1 MIDFIIACICLVL
14 AWQVILLR
22 RVYFSKPV
30 YEVRRQATS
39 GNGFARLIYP
49 VVAYGPTVRASL
61 WLLLG
66 VLTAAALVI
75 LAKLAPVWLGIGLV
89 AVWLWLAFSWIPNR
103 RVGALSR
110 QSARVATPMLVWFL
124 NWSYP
129 FMRHLEKLSGRYW
142 PEHTGIYESE
152 DLHRLLIRT
161 AVQPDNRLS
170 EQELK
175 GLQQLLSFKTAKTLQ
190 YSRSWKRT
198 VKVYE
203 DEAISPKLLDD
214 LHKSGQAI
222 FPVLY
227 SKAVPRPTGWLYWE
241 DIGLDSRGA
250 VKDHKRTPVRYINEK
265 ETLDK
270 ALAKFSLSNASV
282 FVVVN
287 EQRKITGVLNL
298 KDVLEALVSL
308 DSKVNIAD
316 MEDIKTVAEAGQE
329 TVTKEQT

>member
-1 MIDFIIACICLVL
+1 MIDFIIACVCLVL

-49 VVAYGPTVRASL
+49 VIAYGPTVRATL

-66 VLTAAALVI
+66 VLTAAALVL
-75 LAKLAPVWLGIGLV
+75 LAKLAPVWLGICLV

-103 RVGALSR
+103 RVGAMSR
-110 QSARVATPMLVWFL
+110 QSARLATPMIIWFL

-129 FMRHLEKLSGRYW
+129 LMRHLEKLTGRYW

-152 DLHRLLIRT
+152 DLHRLLRQT
-161 AVQPDNRLS
+161 AAQPDNRLT

-175 GLQQLLSFKTAKTLQ
+175 GLKQLLSFKTARVLK
-190 YSRSWKRT
+190 YIRPWKLT

-203 DEAISPKLLDD
+203 DETISPKLLDD
-214 LHKSGQAI
+214 LHKSGQAV

-241 DIGLDSRGA
+241 DIGLDSRGTA
-250 VKDHKRTPVRYINEK
+250 KDHMRTPIRYINEL

-270 ALAKFSLSNASV
+270 ALAKYSLSNSSV
-282 FVVVN
+282 FVAVN
-287 EQRKITGVLNL
+287 EQRKVTGVLNL
-298 KDVLEALVSL
+298 WDVLKALVSL
-308 DSKVNIAD
+308 DDEVNIAD
-316 MEDIKTVAEAGQE
+316 MEDMATVADGKPE
-329 TVTKEQT
+329 TVTKEPT